1 MIDDLLLAL
10 FVCAPI
16 PFCLF
21 LPSLLPLPHLLM
33 TEGIDVPF
41 S

>member
-10 FVCAPI
+10 FMYAPI

-21 LPSLLPLPHLLM
+21 LPSSF
-33 TEGIDVPF
+33 PF
-41 S
+41 SFPLILSA

>member
-10 FVCAPI
+10 FVWLLLAP
-16 PFCLF
+16 
-21 LPSLLPLPHLLM
+21 PSLLPLPHLLM
-33 TEGIDVPF
+33 TEGIDVSF